1 MTIRKIMTNRKI
13 METLYHNAET
23 EWAEYHMW
31 QSKSANVI
39 YEGIEYVIFAEDKPI
54 LEEVQRKLELADKWE
69 KEHED

>member
-1 MTIRKIMTNRKI
+1 MTNQEI
-13 METLYHNAET
+13 MHELYTSAELVWGEYHNG
-23 EWAEYHMW
+23 

-39 YEGIEYVIFAEDKPI
+39 YGETEYVIFAEDKPI